1 MNKNLILIT
10 ATLASSLCW
19 VGCNKSGKL
28 NQPSPGTTPTGPVE
42 LKLKWSPGER
52 VLQSLGVKMN
62 MEISGASLPQPIHQ
76 DMTIG
81 EDYALNVLSADA
93 SGGHEVEM
101 EYLGIQMKMEQG
113 GKSMI
118 DYDSRKKSSSDGKVP
133 QLAAVEKMFQNV
145 IGTKIQFF
153 LDASNHVERV
163 EGFDALM
170 SKLAVGGQADAA
182 SSLKSM
188 FNEETLKQMIG
199 AQHLP
204 PKPVQPGD
212 SWPAQTDLSMGG
224 LGKVS
229 MDVTTA
235 FERWE
240 MHGKRNCARLEF
252 QGTMKGNP
260 NPDSGTPG
268 MTMSVQNGD
277 VSGVAWFDP
286 GLGMVIDTMMNQN
299 MNLNMTMPMPGR
311 KNATQSM
318 TVAMKQDIT
327 LKVESVK

>member
-1 MNKNLILIT
+1 MNKNILLIT
-10 ATLASSLCW
+10 ATLVSSLCC

-28 NQPSPGTTPTGPVE
+28 NQTSTFTPPTGPVE
-42 LKLKWSPGER
+42 LKLKWPAGER
-52 VLQSLGVKMN
+52 IVQVLDIKMN
-62 MEISGASLPQPIHQ
+62 MDISGANMPQPIHQ

-81 EDYALNVLSADA
+81 EDYAVNVLSADPN
-93 SGGHEVEM
+93 GGHEVEM
-101 EYLGIQMKMEQG
+101 EYLGIRMKMEQG

-118 DYDSRKKSSSDGKVP
+118 DYDSRKKSSADGKIP

-145 IGTKIQFF
+145 IGAKIQFF
-153 LDASNHVERV
+153 LDTSNHVERV
-163 EGFDALM
+163 EGFDTLM
-170 SKLAVGGQADAA
+170 SKLAAGGQGDAA
-182 SSLKSM
+182 GSLKSL

-204 PKPVQPGD
+204 TKPVQPGD
-212 SWPAQTDLSMGG
+212 SWPVQTDLTMGG
-224 LGKVS
+224 LGKVA
-229 MDVTTA
+229 MDVTTS

-252 QGTMKGNP
+252 QGTMKGNF

-268 MTMSVQNGD
+268 MTMSVQDGD

-286 GLGMVIDTMMNQN
+286 ELGMVIDTMMNQN
-299 MNLNMTMPMPGR
+299 MNLNMSVPMPGR

-318 TVAMKQDIT
+318 TMALKQDIT
-327 LKVESVK
+327 MKVESVK